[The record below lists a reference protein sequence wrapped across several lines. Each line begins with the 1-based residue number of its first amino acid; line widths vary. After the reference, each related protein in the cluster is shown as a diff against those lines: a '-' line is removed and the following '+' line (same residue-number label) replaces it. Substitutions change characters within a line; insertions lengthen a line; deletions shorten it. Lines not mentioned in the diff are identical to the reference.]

1 MDSTFIKDA
10 IYEDMIYPVTDTIE
24 TLIIMATVVLI
35 AWFWFRHK
43 RHQTEQRTELMM
55 RALEHS
61 DNAEEIIS
69 SLQKPR
75 RSIRERV
82 ASSRAIGLAL
92 VVLGGASLVVSTIF
106 TIQLMVQGNYAE
118 QAFDEVGPLVIL
130 SLIPLAIGIGFLIYS
145 QLLRKGQDNEK
156 AEG

>member
-24 TLIIMATVVLI
+24 TLIVMATVVLL

-43 RHQTEQRTELMM
+43 KHQTEQRTELMM

-69 SLQKPR
+69 SLQKPH
-75 RSIRERV
+75 RSIAERI
-82 ASSRAIGLAL
+82 AASRAIGLGCTI
-92 VVLGGASLVVSTIF
+92 LGGAGTI
-106 TIQLMVQGNYAE
+106 ISI
-118 QAFDEVGPLVIL
+118 AFAAKYYIEGTWTEDVFSEIGPLILL
-130 SLIPLAIGIGFLIYS
+130 SLIPLALGIGFLIYS
-145 QLLRKGQDNEK
+145 NLLRNLQKE
-156 AEG
+156 

>member
-1 MDSTFIKDA
+1 MDSTVI
-10 IYEDMIYPVTDTIE
+10 EDMIYPVQDTIE
-24 TLIIMATVVLI
+24 TLIVMTTVVLI
-35 AWFWFRHK
+35 AWLWFRHK
-43 RHQTEQRTELMM
+43 KHQADQRTELMM

-61 DNAEEIIS
+61 DNAGEIIS

-75 RSIRERV
+75 RSIRERI

-92 VVLGGASLVVSTIF
+92 VVLGGAGLVVSVVF
-106 TIQLMVQGNYAE
+106 AIQLMVQSNYAG

-145 QLLRKGQDNEK
+145 RLLHKLPKE
-156 AEG
+156 